1 MCLGTEAEQHSPPY
15 GTAAMSVQGSLL
27 HRWQDKRLAFDKTV
41 RSDWR
46 LLETDDQLLQE
57 LIYNG

>member
-1 MCLGTEAEQHSPPY
+1 
-15 GTAAMSVQGSLL
+15 MSVQGTLL
-27 HRWQDKRLAFDKTV
+27 HRWQDKRLAFDKSV